1 MKKVFIVLTVLL
13 AIFAFASCNQDPK
26 PAANPTPASDPASD
40 PGSTEPT
47 TAEIIAAIVEP
58 EWEAGVLRVKS
69 GEDAENESQP
79 NKFQF
84 GLNLNVAAGQSI
96 DFLAKFTDNANS
108 LLVRQYESPHTP
120 YNSTQ
125 TSSES
130 ISIEELTPDE
140 DGWYSVSVPGE
151 YVVES
156 TRIALTLYVDTGTW
170 ASSFVAIKDLKIGG
184 EAVDLTLLDEDADIL
199 PFVNAPSELDVLIVR
214 PAAD

>member
-1 MKKVFIVLTVLL
+1 MKKLVLFFVVVFM
-13 AIFAFASCNQDPK
+13 IFALASCKQDPK
-26 PAANPTPASDPASD
+26 QAADTTPASD

-47 TAEIIAAIVEP
+47 TAEIIAAIVET
-58 EWEAGVLRVKS
+58 EWESGVLRVKS
-69 GEDAENESQP
+69 APDATNEKQP
-79 NKFQF
+79 SKFQF

-96 DFLAKFTDNANS
+96 DFLAKFTENANS

-156 TRIALTLYVDTGTW
+156 TSIALTLYVEAGTW
-170 ASSFVAIKDLKIGG
+170 ASSYLAIKNLTIGG
-184 EAVDLTLLDEDADIL
+184 NPVDLTLLDEDEDVL
-199 PFVNAPSELDVLIVR
+199 SFVSAPDELDVLIVR
-214 PAAD
+214 PVAE